1 VILFHQG
8 DGERNLRRVRAQGE
22 IARQARA
29 VDAAAQDENVEGL
42 APQPAEKPLAAVR
55 F

>member
-1 VILFHQG
+1 MILFHQG
-8 DGERNLRRVRAQGE
+8 EGERNLGHVRAQGK
-22 IARQARA
+22 ISRQARS

-42 APQPAEKPLAAVR
+42 APQPMEKPLAAVR